1 MRAHP
6 RRFHRP
12 MLCVALLLGWVLL
25 NPPAPAAQ
33 APALAS
39 SASAAVDAASL
50 SLDDR
55 EKFLATARIVKERSA
70 PKGTT
75 NTRRVTLSD
84 GTMTHDAS
92 VQTIEEAKAV
102 FQGTQGT
109 ELNFKDSWRFNVAAY
124 RIDRLLS
131 LGMIPATVER
141 RHNGRSGSFTWWVDD
156 VLMDEQE
163 RYRQKRQ
170 VPNTNDWN
178 EQMWITRLFDQL
190 IANVDRNLGNLLD
203 RQVLQHLDDRS
214 FPSVPT
220 QQGSPLA
227 AKPLA
232 RRSSRARPAPA
243 ARSRRPQAGRGRLPQ
258 RRRDRR
264 PPEPP
269 RSHRGALRQGRTGA
283 RLRPSRAL
291 LLNDPGDLR
300 VRLVTV
306 PASARAAPRA
316 RSARRQDRRRTRS

>member
-92 VQTIEEAKAV
+92 VQTIEEAHAV
-102 FQGTQGT
+102 FQSNRGT

-190 IANVDRNLGNLLD
+190 IANVDRNLGNLLID
-203 RQVLQHLDDRS
+203 KSYDIWMIDH
-214 FPSVPT
+214 
-220 QQGSPLA
+220 
-227 AKPLA
+227 
-232 RRSSRARPAPA
+232 SRAFRLNKDLLSPQNLSRVDRVVLDRLRQLDPDGLKRA
-243 ARSRRPQAGRGRLPQ
+243 AGDYLNDGEIDALLN
-258 RRRDRR
+258 RRDRIVAHFDKGG
-264 PPEPP
+264 P
-269 RSHRGALRQGRTGA
+269 ALVFDR
-283 RLRPSRAL
+283 
-291 LLNDPGDLR
+291 
-300 VRLVTV
+300 
-306 PASARAAPRA
+306 RA
-316 RSARRQDRRRTRS
+316 RCC